1 MNPRGDS
8 TRVVRPVLPGGGGSS
23 PTLPLQVEECDV
35 SVIQEVMERVHY
47 SHSIFGVTTSA
58 CYAVR
63 EHGVVV
69 GGAIFGKPG
78 AFNVSRKYD
87 KGEPLLELRRFVLED
102 RLPRNSESRVL
113 GVMLRSLRKRG
124 IRRILSYADPSHGHT
139 GVIYAA
145 TGFVRHGVTATRKHL
160 MWKNKKY
167 PDRNL
172 HQTNFPFHLEL
183 RAAVAAG
190 EAWHVVVPG
199 KVIWLRT
206 L

>member
-1 MNPRGDS
+1 
-8 TRVVRPVLPGGGGSS
+8 
-23 PTLPLQVEECDV
+23 
-35 SVIQEVMERVHY
+35 MERVHY
-47 SHSIFGVTTSA
+47 SHSIFGVTTSV

-63 EHGVVV
+63 EHGIVV

-113 GVMLRSLRKRG
+113 GVMLRSLRKKG

-160 MWKNKKY
+160 MWKGKKY

-172 HQTNFPFHLEL
+172 HQINFPFHLEL

-190 EAWHVVVPG
+190 EAQHVVVPG